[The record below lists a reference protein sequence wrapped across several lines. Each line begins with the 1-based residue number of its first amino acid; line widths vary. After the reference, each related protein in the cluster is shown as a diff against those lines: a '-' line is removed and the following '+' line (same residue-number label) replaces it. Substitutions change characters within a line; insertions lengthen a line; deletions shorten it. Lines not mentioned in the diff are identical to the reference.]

1 MTSGAKSQTPKRS
14 RRCTKVFA
22 KAKVSPSSFSSAAAS
37 DPGLLQAA
45 HAQLKTSTVDI
56 STIID
61 EGLRLVD
68 ELLALCVYQVAKE
81 TTLSLYKQFP
91 KLYRLAPT
99 TLIIPLQT
107 SLNVSLPS
115 DASRTATHKP
125 FPDNLATFQSQSSLS
140 IRSPAPLTPRRL
152 LRRNRHHELAPET
165 SQDLDLGQRWSDLR
179 IPLQAD

>member
-1 MTSGAKSQTPKRS
+1 MIILEIVSAYPHHAVWSMASGAKSQTTKRS

-22 KAKVSPSSFSSAAAS
+22 KAKVSPPLTSTTAAS
-37 DPGLLQAA
+37 DSDVLQSA
-45 HAQLKTSTVDI
+45 HAQLTTATIDI

-68 ELLALCVYQVAKE
+68 ELLALCGHSVQKE

-91 KLYRLAPT
+91 KLNRLAPT

-115 DASRTATHKP
+115 DASRTTTHKP
-125 FPDNLATFQSQSSLS
+125 FPDNLATFHSQSY
-140 IRSPAPLTPRRL
+140 PLESWRR
-152 LRRNRHHELAPET
+152 
-165 SQDLDLGQRWSDLR
+165 
-179 IPLQAD
+179 